1 MSAIAAGHRASRTWP
16 ATLGSATI
24 VVFCLAPFYWMLA
37 TSLRRPSEQYSGR
50 VFPWPLS
57 VSSYAT
63 AFGSHNGFARA
74 LLNSLIVAG
83 LTTTL
88 TLLIGIGA
96 AYAIVRL
103 NFPGKRLV
111 VALIVATSMFP
122 GVSLLVPVLKAFIA
136 LDWINTYQ
144 AMVVPNM
151 SFALPLTIFNLTA
164 YLRQLPFDLEEAAL
178 IDGCTHGQAFRRI
191 LLPLAAP
198 GVFTS
203 AILTFIASWN
213 EFIIALSVTTKQ
225 SMRTAPVVTALFG
238 GQQHYYVPFGTL
250 MAAGV
255 VVTVPLMLI
264 VLLLQRR
271 IIAGLTAGGL
281 K

>member
-1 MSAIAAGHRASRTWP
+1 MSCLWLRAGRSWRAS
-16 ATLGSATI
+16 LGSAAI

-37 TSLRRPSEQYSGR
+37 TSFRRPSEQYSGR
-50 VFPWPLS
+50 IFPWPLS
-57 VSSYAT
+57 VGSYQT

-74 LLNSLIVAG
+74 LLNSLIVAS

-103 NFPGKRLV
+103 TFPGKRIV
-111 VALIVATSMFP
+111 VALIIATSMFP
-122 GVSLLVPVLKAFIA
+122 GISLLVPLLKAFIA
-136 LDWINTYQ
+136 LHWINTYQ
-144 AMVVPNM
+144 ALVVPDM

-164 YLRQLPFDLEEAAL
+164 YLRQLPGQLEEAAL
-178 IDGCTHGQAFRRI
+178 IDGCSRAQAFRRV

-203 AILTFIASWN
+203 AILTFIAAWN
-213 EFIIALSVTTKQ
+213 EFIIALSVTTEP
-225 SMRTAPVVTALFG
+225 SMRTAPVITALFG
-238 GQQHYYVPFGTL
+238 SEQHYYVPFGTL
-250 MAAGV
+250 MAAGT
-255 VVTVPLMLI
+255 VVTVPLI
-264 VLLLQRR
+264 AVVLVFQRR
-271 IIAGLTAGGL
+271 IITGLTAGGV